1 MIDRLRGSTSDMEKY
16 HAVKKFHV
24 YEERNERDFLKKNGK
39 FNFHYKI
46 IVKFWSLKLVET

>member
-39 FNFHYKI
+39 FIFHYKI
-46 IVKFWSLKLVET
+46 IVKF